1 MFRLFY
7 FQCVICL
14 LHIIIKIISKVI
26 KLISNTIYTFYFTRL
41 KFIIIYLTVTILI
54 NPGLVIL
61 NSMISF

>member
-26 KLISNTIYTFYFTRL
+26 KLISNTIYIFYFTRL